1 MSLLISEVVLKS
13 RDKGSYFIPQ
23 YKLVEMSLGE
33 LDAAKEVINTLIQAH
48 PEYEWTFI
56 EDRPNFGYTI
66 RWEKIRQ

>member
-1 MSLLISEVVLKS
+1 
-13 RDKGSYFIPQ
+13 
-23 YKLVEMSLGE
+23 MSLGE